1 MGFKRVK
8 FSNFRNIES
17 REIKLSGGL
26 NLLTGLNGSGK
37 TNFLEGINILSGWG
51 TIESPTKIYD
61 LFNKKTDIKRCVITG
76 EFEEFNEIVQAKI
89 DKRIAL
95 RLNDNT
101 VSSTEMRSKHPVLCF
116 LPNDTQI
123 VEGNSSRRRRILDM
137 VLALIVPAYAK
148 RINDY
153 RQAIRQKNAMLAS
166 GKSTEVIE
174 RIILPLAAWIWK
186 MRKEAVQLIFEEL
199 IKIED
204 IVPYSTEI
212 VFSCGGGTIVQEENE
227 NYKIAVKMLAEKERK
242 FGIAFVGP
250 HRDDIEIKFEEGK
263 AAEKLS
269 RGYRRRIAIGI
280 MLAAGNSVY
289 RKTGIRPIFLL
300 DEVTAE
306 LDAQAREL
314 LFATLLREK
323 AQIFAA
329 TAEPF
334 IDKFNGAVYEVNNGV
349 VIRKE

>member
-8 FSNFRNIES
+8 FNNFRNIES

-26 NLLTGLNGSGK
+26 NLLTGFNGSGK

-51 TIESPTKIYD
+51 TIENSTKIEE
-61 LFNKKTDIKRCVITG
+61 LFNRQSELKSCVITG

-95 RLNDNT
+95 RLNDNA
-101 VSSTEMRSKHPVLCF
+101 VSSTEMRCKHPVLCF

-123 VEGNSSRRRRILDM
+123 VEGNSSRRRRILDIM
-137 VLALIVPAYAK
+137 IALIVPAYAK
-148 RINDY
+148 RLNDY
-153 RQAIRQKNAMLAS
+153 RQAIRQKNALLAA
-166 GKSTEVIE
+166 GKNTEVIE

-186 MRKEAVQLIFEEL
+186 MRKEAVLLLFEE
-199 IKIED
+199 IQKIDE
-204 IVPYSTEI
+204 IVPVGTKLC
-212 VFSCGGGTIVQEENE
+212 FCAGGGNFAEDEKE
-227 NYKIAVKMLAEKERK
+227 NYKKAVDLLAEKERK
-242 FGIAFVGP
+242 FSVAFAGP
-250 HRDDIEIKFEEGK
+250 HRDDIEIKFEEGF

-269 RGYRRRIAIGI
+269 RGYRRRIAIGM
-280 MLAAGNSVY
+280 MLAAGKAVY

-306 LDAQAREL
+306 IDALGREM
-314 LFATLLREK
+314 LFNTLLKEK

-334 IDKFNGAVYEVNNGV
+334 AEKFEGSVYEVSNGA